1 MSVLEDCTIQLD
13 GVFDQAAALRVDE
26 AVHGVRPGG
35 ELHLDLTRIRDFHDV
50 GLAVLARTIIGSG
63 ERVHMDVRGLRQQ
76 QHQILR
82 YLGVEL
88 PEGSG
93 PADESPN

>member
-1 MSVLEDCTIQLD
+1 
-13 GVFDQAAALRVDE
+13 VFDQAAALRVDE
-26 AVHGVRPGG
+26 AVHCVKAGG

-50 GLAVLARTIIGSG
+50 GIAVLARTIIGSG
-63 ERVHMDVRGLRQQ
+63 ERIRVDVRGLRHR

-88 PEGSG
+88 AVSLAPTDDSL
-93 PADESPN
+93 N